1 MDSRAIRDAFTGF
14 FADKGH
20 AHVDS
25 GPLGLRADP
34 TLMFANASYKSY
46 RTTPNATN
54 LSRNNGTL
62 IVVTTRST
70 IARGTITYPE

>member
-25 GPLGLRADP
+25 GPLVLRADP
-34 TLMFANASYKSY
+34 TLMFANAGMVQFKDVFTGKD
-46 RTTPNATN
+46 RRWPAA
-54 LSRNNGTL
+54 LEFR
-62 IVVTTRST
+62 
-70 IARGTITYPE
+70 ARGLSKT